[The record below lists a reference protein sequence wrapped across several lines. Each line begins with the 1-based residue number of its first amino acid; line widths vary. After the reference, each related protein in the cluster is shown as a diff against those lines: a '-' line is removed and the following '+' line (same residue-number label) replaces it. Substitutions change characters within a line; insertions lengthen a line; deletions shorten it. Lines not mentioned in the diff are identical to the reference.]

1 MDVAQVLATTRF
13 SHTDEAG
20 LQEAIAAALAGSF
33 DADLKVEREVRIGPG
48 ERIDLLVIDEHAYTV
63 TGIEVKVAGS
73 TAMVIRQLRRYAN
86 SGRVDD
92 LILVTTRV
100 VHRELH
106 GVTLSGVP
114 VTVVVPAWL

>member
-1 MDVAQVLATTRF
+1 VNIAQVLSTTRF
-13 SHTDEAG
+13 SHTDESG
-20 LQEAIAAALAGSF
+20 LQESIAAVLAGSF
-33 DADLKVEREVRIGPG
+33 DADLQVEREVRIGPG
-48 ERIDLLVIDEHAYTV
+48 ERIDLLVTDAHTHGV

-73 TAMVIRQLRRYAN
+73 VAMVLRQLRRYAN
-86 SGRVDD
+86 SRRVDD

>member
-1 MDVAQVLATTRF
+1 MNIAQVIATTRF

-20 LQEAIAAALAGSF
+20 LQAGIADVLAGSF
-33 DADLKVEREVRIGPG
+33 DADLLIEREVRIGPG
-48 ERIDLLVIDEHAYTV
+48 ERIDLLVTDPITHGV

-73 TAMVIRQLRRYAN
+73 VAMVLRQLRRYAN
-86 SGRVDD
+86 SDRVDD

-106 GVTLSGVP
+106 GITLSGVP
-114 VTVVVPAWL
+114 ITVVVPAWL